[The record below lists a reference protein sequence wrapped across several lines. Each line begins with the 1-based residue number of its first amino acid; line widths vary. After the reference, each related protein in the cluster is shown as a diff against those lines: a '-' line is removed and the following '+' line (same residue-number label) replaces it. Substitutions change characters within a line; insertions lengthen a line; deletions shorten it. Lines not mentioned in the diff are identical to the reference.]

1 MRRTVRALAVALALT
16 LGTSFLSQPAQ
27 AMVPQDETTFFSNPN
42 NWTNR
47 QIAAQTIFTCSSAP
61 SLASQKRNVASG
73 LGGIALVGSG
83 ASPNL
88 KKQVTRL
95 RNLSPNGV
103 GLVVASDEEG
113 GWVQRLR
120 KAIYT
125 LPSATTMGGWSDSR
139 IRITAKA
146 YGLRMK
152 ALGVDIAFSPVAD
165 LNVPGFFIA
174 ENRRGFSSDPQVAGR
189 KAVAWA
195 DGLAEAGVIPT
206 VKHWPGHGSSGDTH
220 ARPSTL
226 APIEKLET
234 KDLLPFE
241 YSFAHGVK
249 VAMVGH
255 LLVPGLTQGKTPTSR
270 SPEALALLREQIG
283 PDGVIV
289 TDSLS
294 MGGATKGLRKDIAE
308 AAILSLEA
316 GVDIALVCTG
326 PRNLITRVTEA
337 LDSGRLDR
345 NEMLQKVRRILKLKT
360 KLGLVTLPPAL
371 SGSPI
376 IP

>member
-1 MRRTVRALAVALALT
+1 MTIALSSLISVTASGVALAKLPPEDN
-16 LGTSFLSQPAQ
+16 FDA
-27 AMVPQDETTFFSNPN
+27 ANPE
-42 NWTNR
+42 NWSNR
-47 QIAAQTIFTCSSAP
+47 QLAAQTIFTCSSAP
-61 SLASQKRNVASG
+61 SLGYHKKDVADG

-88 KKQVTRL
+88 NSQVERL
-95 RNLSPNGV
+95 RKLSPNGV
-103 GLVVASDEEG
+103 GLVIASDEEG

-120 KAIYT
+120 RAIYT
-125 LPSATTMGGWSDSR
+125 LPSATTMGTWSDAK
-139 IRITAKA
+139 IRATAKA

-174 ENRRGFSSDPQVAGR
+174 ENRRGFSSNPEVAGK
-189 KAVAWA
+189 KATAWA
-195 DGLAEAGVIPT
+195 TGLSDAGVIPT

-226 APIEKLET
+226 AAIDALQK
-234 KDLLPFE
+234 KDLVPFKYAFE
-241 YSFAHGVK
+241 HGVN

-255 LLVPGLTQGKTPTSR
+255 LLVPGLTEAKTPTSR
-270 SPEALALLREQIG
+270 SPKALALLREQLG

-294 MGGATKGLRKDIAE
+294 MGGATKGLHKDIAE
-308 AAILSLEA
+308 AAIRSLEA

-326 PRNLITRVTEA
+326 PKNLLTRVTEA
-337 LDSGRLDR
+337 VNSGRLTRDA
-345 NEMLQKVRRILKLKT
+345 LLPKVRRILKLKQR
-360 KLGLVTLPPAL
+360 LGLVTLPPAL
-371 SGSPI
+371 SSSRN
-376 IP
+376 

>member
-1 MRRTVRALAVALALT
+1 MAIALAVSAGL
-16 LGTSFLSQPAQ
+16 SFVSVPAE
-27 AMVPQDETTFFSNPN
+27 AMVPRDESYTSANPET
-42 NWTNR
+42 WTNR
-47 QIAAQTIFTCSSAP
+47 QLAAQTIFTCSSAP
-61 SLASQKRNVASG
+61 SLGYRKKDVADG
-73 LGGIALVGSG
+73 LGGIALVGFG

-88 KKQVTRL
+88 KSQVERL

-103 GLVVASDEEG
+103 GLVIASDEEG

-120 KAIYT
+120 RAIYT
-125 LPSATTMGGWSDSR
+125 LPSATTMGAWPDKK
-139 IRITAKA
+139 IRATAKA

-174 ENRRGFSSDPQVAGR
+174 ENRRGFSSDPETAGK
-189 KAVAWA
+189 KATAWA
-195 DGLAEAGVIPT
+195 HGLADAGVVAT

-226 APIEKLET
+226 APIEKLQN
-234 KDLLPFE
+234 KDLLPFKYAFE
-241 YSFAHGVK
+241 HGVK
-249 VAMVGH
+249 MAMVGH
-255 LLVPGLTQGKTPTSR
+255 LLVPGLTEDKTPTSR
-270 SPEALALLREQIG
+270 SPKALALLREQLG

-308 AAILSLEA
+308 AAIRSLEA

-326 PRNLITRVTEA
+326 PKNLITRVTDAVE
-337 LDSGRLDR
+337 SGRLTR
-345 NEMLQKVRRILKLKT
+345 EMLLEKVRRILKLKT

-371 SGSPI
+371 SSSRV

>member
-1 MRRTVRALAVALALT
+1 MAITLAVSA
-16 LGTSFLSQPAQ
+16 GFSFVSVPAE
-27 AMVPQDETTFFSNPN
+27 AMVPRDESYTSANPES
-42 NWTNR
+42 WTNR
-47 QIAAQTIFTCSSAP
+47 QLAAQTIFTCSSAP
-61 SLASQKRNVASG
+61 SLGYHKKDVADG
-73 LGGIALVGSG
+73 LGGVALVGFG

-88 KKQVTRL
+88 KSQVERL
-95 RNLSPNGV
+95 RKLSPNGV
-103 GLVVASDEEG
+103 GLVIASDEEG

-120 KAIYT
+120 RAIYT
-125 LPSATTMGGWSDSR
+125 LPSATTMGAWPDKK
-139 IRITAKA
+139 IRATAKA

-174 ENRRGFSSDPQVAGR
+174 ENRRGFTTDPKTAGK
-189 KAVAWA
+189 KATAWA
-195 DGLAEAGVIPT
+195 DGLADAGVVPT

-220 ARPSTL
+220 AKPSTL
-226 APIEKLET
+226 APIDKLQN
-234 KDLLPFE
+234 KDLVPFKYAFE
-241 YSFAHGVK
+241 HGVK

-255 LLVPGLTQGKTPTSR
+255 LLVPGLTEGKTPTSR
-270 SPEALALLREQIG
+270 SPKALALLREQLG

-294 MGGATKGLRKDIAE
+294 MGGATKGLHKDIAE
-308 AAILSLEA
+308 AAIRSLEA

-326 PRNLITRVTEA
+326 PKNLLTRVTEA
-337 LDSGRLDR
+337 VESGRLTR
-345 NEMLQKVRRILKLKT
+345 EVLLQKVRRILKLKT

-371 SGSPI
+371 SSSRV

>member
-1 MRRTVRALAVALALT
+1 VT
-16 LGTSFLSQPAQ
+16 
-27 AMVPQDETTFFSNPN
+27 D
-42 NWTNR
+42 
-47 QIAAQTIFTCSSAP
+47 
-61 SLASQKRNVASG
+61 G
-73 LGGIALVGSG
+73 LGGIALVGFG
-83 ASPNL
+83 ASNNL
-88 KKQVTRL
+88 KSQIERL

-103 GLVVASDEEG
+103 RLVIASDEEG

-120 KAIYT
+120 RAIYT
-125 LPSATTMGGWSDSR
+125 LPSATTMGAWSDKK
-139 IRITAKA
+139 IRATAKA

-174 ENRRGFSSDPQVAGR
+174 ENRRGFSSDPKTAGR
-189 KAVAWA
+189 KALAWA
-195 DGLAEAGVIPT
+195 EGLAEAGVVPT

-220 ARPSTL
+220 ARPSIL
-226 APIEKLET
+226 APIETLQN
-234 KDLLPFE
+234 KDLLPFKYAFE
-241 YSFAHGVK
+241 HGVK

-255 LLVPGLTQGKTPTSR
+255 LLVPGLTETKTPTSR
-270 SPEALALLREQIG
+270 SPKALALLREQLG
-283 PDGVIV
+283 TDGVIV

-308 AAILSLEA
+308 AAIRSLEA

-326 PRNLITRVTEA
+326 PRNLLTRVTEA
-337 LDSGRLDR
+337 VDSGRLTR
-345 NEMLQKVRRILKLKT
+345 AALLQKVRRILKLKT

-371 SGSPI
+371 SSSRV

>member
-1 MRRTVRALAVALALT
+1 MRFSRWVLTIALSSLISVTASGVALAKLPPEDN
-16 LGTSFLSQPAQ
+16 FDA
-27 AMVPQDETTFFSNPN
+27 ANPE
-42 NWTNR
+42 NWSNR
-47 QIAAQTIFTCSSAP
+47 QLAAQTIFTCSSAP
-61 SLASQKRNVASG
+61 SLGYHKKDVADG

-88 KKQVTRL
+88 KSQVERL
-95 RNLSPNGV
+95 RKLSPNGV
-103 GLVVASDEEG
+103 GLVIASDEEG

-120 KAIYT
+120 RAIYT
-125 LPSATTMGGWSDSR
+125 LPSATTMGAWSDAK
-139 IRITAKA
+139 IRATAKA

-174 ENRRGFSSDPQVAGR
+174 ENRRGFSSNPEVAGK
-189 KAVAWA
+189 KATAWA
-195 DGLAEAGVIPT
+195 AGLSEAGVIPT

-226 APIEKLET
+226 SELAKLQK
-234 KDLLPFE
+234 KDLLPFKYAFE
-241 YSFAHGVK
+241 HGVN

-255 LLVPGLTQGKTPTSR
+255 LLVPGLTEEKTPTSR
-270 SPEALALLREQIG
+270 SPKALALLREQLG

-294 MGGATKGLRKDIAE
+294 MGGATKGLHKDIAE
-308 AAILSLEA
+308 AAIRSLEA

-326 PRNLITRVTEA
+326 PKNLLTRVTEA
-337 LDSGRLDR
+337 VNSGRLTRDAL
-345 NEMLQKVRRILKLKT
+345 LQKVRRILKLKQ

-371 SGSPI
+371 SSSRN
-376 IP
+376 

>member
-1 MRRTVRALAVALALT
+1 MPRDE
-16 LGTSFLSQPAQ
+16 SFNSADP
-27 AMVPQDETTFFSNPN
+27 ET
-42 NWTNR
+42 WTNR
-47 QIAAQTIFTCSSAP
+47 QLAAQTIFTCSSAP
-61 SLASQKRNVASG
+61 SLGYHKKDVADG
-73 LGGIALVGSG
+73 LGGIALVGFG

-88 KKQVTRL
+88 KSQVERL
-95 RNLSPNGV
+95 QKLSPNGV
-103 GLVVASDEEG
+103 GLVIASDEEG

-120 KAIYT
+120 RAIYT
-125 LPSATTMGGWSDSR
+125 LPSATTMGTWSETK
-139 IRITAKA
+139 IRATAKA

-174 ENRRGFSSDPQVAGR
+174 DNRRGFSSDPETAAK
-189 KAVAWA
+189 KATAWA
-195 DGLAEAGVIPT
+195 EGLAEAGIIAT

-226 APIEKLET
+226 KPIDKLQSS
-234 KDLLPFE
+234 DLLPFKYAFE
-241 YSFAHGVK
+241 HGVK

-255 LLVPGLTQGKTPTSR
+255 LLVPGLTEDQTPTSR
-270 SPEALALLREQIG
+270 SPKALALLREQIG
-283 PDGVIV
+283 ADGIIV

-294 MGGATKGLRKDIAE
+294 MGGATKGLHKDIAE
-308 AAILSLEA
+308 AAIRSLEA

-326 PRNLITRVTEA
+326 PRNLLTRVTEA
-337 LDSGRLDR
+337 VDSGRLTR
-345 NEMLQKVRRILKLKT
+345 ESLLQKVRRILKLKT

-371 SGSPI
+371 SSSRI